1 MKVIRP
7 AFWRKFRCIGG
18 KCTDN
23 CCVGWEICIDRETWE
38 KYQKL
43 PGELGEKLRREI
55 KIEDGEISFRMK
67 GERCPF
73 LNEENL
79 CELIC
84 RLGEKSLCEI
94 CKEHPR
100 FYAWMGEWKEAGL
113 GLCCEEAVRLLLEN
127 QEKLEFETIWE
138 EGEETEVDFPW
149 IRPLWEAREALFTC
163 LQNRRIPFSCRMER
177 ALLLGERLQEC
188 MDWEDQEG
196 FSLELKRAKE
206 TWRKEEGERVSCEE
220 QSWLAGYEKILQ
232 VLGKMEVMD
241 ERWTERLERIRE
253 NLPAL
258 YRKRKKFEFME
269 MAWSYE
275 WEHLAVYI
283 LFRYFLKGA
292 EDGDVLSKVR
302 MAAAGCGV
310 VRLLHLDTWVRT
322 GELSLWDR
330 ICNIK
335 AYSKE
340 LEYSEEN
347 LEMWM
352 DFLWGE
358 VEEPR
363 E

>member
-127 QEKLEFETIWE
+127 QEKLEFETVWE

-163 LQNRRIPFSCRMER
+163 LQDRRISFSCRMER

-188 MDWEDQEG
+188 MDWEDREG

-206 TWRKEEGERVSCEE
+206 TWRKEEGERVFCEE
-220 QSWLAGYEKILQ
+220 QSWLAGYEKYC
-232 VLGKMEVMD
+232 GFW
-241 ERWTERLERIRE
+241 ERW
-253 NLPAL
+253 
-258 YRKRKKFEFME
+258 K
-269 MAWSYE
+269 
-275 WEHLAVYI
+275 
-283 LFRYFLKGA
+283 
-292 EDGDVLSKVR
+292 
-302 MAAAGCGV
+302 
-310 VRLLHLDTWVRT
+310 
-322 GELSLWDR
+322 
-330 ICNIK
+330 
-335 AYSKE
+335 
-340 LEYSEEN
+340 
-347 LEMWM
+347 
-352 DFLWGE
+352 
-358 VEEPR
+358 
-363 E
+363 